1 MQQRQCKP
9 ENAVAS
15 PHPLCA
21 VTLQRFSTYPFISL
35 PPMLAP
41 KSQRGT
47 ARARAPHCKTHEIPG
62 SGSAAPLD
70 LGEWIFLNLSWLTQH
85 LCNQPT

>member
-9 ENAVAS
+9 ENAIAS
-15 PHPLCA
+15 PHHLCA
-21 VTLQRFSTYPFISL
+21 VTLQRFSIYPFISL

-47 ARARAPHCKTHEIPG
+47 ACVRALHCKTHESLG

-70 LGEWIFLNLSWLTQH
+70 LGVFFKSLLAHAASV
-85 LCNQPT
+85 